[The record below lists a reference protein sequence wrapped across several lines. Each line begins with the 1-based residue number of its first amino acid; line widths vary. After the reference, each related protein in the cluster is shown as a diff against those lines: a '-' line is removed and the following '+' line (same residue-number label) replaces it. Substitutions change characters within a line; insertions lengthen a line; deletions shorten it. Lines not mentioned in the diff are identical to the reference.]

1 MGVNARYYWTTEDME
16 RLVRMAAER
25 TSTQVIASRLGR
37 TEKSV
42 RNKASALGIALTAH
56 GTRRVHKRLEAR
68 GAAPKGSGYS
78 RAKVRVT
85 VDFDISALTRE
96 ERLTLAARLL
106 DLSTDG
112 EQPVEL
118 PPAYDAIAA
127 ARERYK
133 VQVATKGHR
142 GKNGRRGSLTRE
154 ERAARRAAARDA
166 GLGRWVD
173 DIRFGERLR
182 RMREQEYVRDMLDG

>member
-1 MGVNARYYWTTEDME
+1 MGENGEYYWTTEDME
-16 RLVRMAAER
+16 RLARMAAER

-42 RNKASALGIALTAH
+42 RNKASALGITLGAH
-56 GTRRVHKRLEAR
+56 GTKRVLKRLEAR

-78 RAKVRVT
+78 RGKVRVT

-118 PPAYDAIAA
+118 PPAYDAVEA

-133 VQVATKGHR
+133 VQVATKGNR
-142 GKNGRRGSLTRE
+142 GKNGRRGNLTPE
-154 ERAARRAAARDA
+154 ERAARRASARA
-166 GLGRWVD
+166 KGLDRYVD
-173 DIRFGERLR
+173 ELRFGDKVR
-182 RMREQEYVRDMLDG
+182 RMREQEYVRDMMD

>member
-1 MGVNARYYWTTEDME
+1 MGVNARYYWTTEDMQ
-16 RLVRMAAER
+16 RLARMAAEH

-56 GTRRVHKRLEAR
+56 GTRRVLKRLEAR

-96 ERLTLAARLL
+96 ERFALAARLL

-133 VQVATKGHR
+133 VQVATKGNR
-142 GKNGRRGSLTRE
+142 GKNGRRGSMTRE
-154 ERAARRAAARDA
+154 ERAARRAAAREK
-166 GLGRWVD
+166 GLERWVD
-173 DIRFGERLR
+173 DIRFGDRVR
-182 RMREQEYVRDMLDG
+182 RMREQEFVRDLLD